1 MVFAFQ
7 FLINALKNMSSGVF
21 WSFVDC
27 VFVLKFWISVI
38 RKFGA
43 TIIFFNLDGG
53 TTQKREGSDSGKK
66 IVTENVKLKVFSD
79 SFSPIYLK
87 NCH

>member
-1 MVFAFQ
+1 MEFCRLCFC
-7 FLINALKNMSSGVF
+7 NYS
-21 WSFVDC
+21 
-27 VFVLKFWISVI
+27 KFWITVI

-87 NCH
+87 NCHKILLAAHR